1 MLKLAKLFS
10 NGMVLQREKPVHI
23 WGQTEAGNRVKVE
36 IQGKSAEAVADA
48 TGCFDICLEGL
59 ETSLQ
64 ENLVVTNGQDRAEI
78 TDVAVGEVFIAGGQ
92 SNMEFPLRYEKHH
105 EEALQTRDNDLRFF
119 DTPKK
124 YYPAQDTDFDYSA
137 VGHWRKAESAEDLGY
152 FSAVAFYFAKEI
164 RQKEGVPVGIVGC
177 NWGGTRSCAWMDEE
191 TVKKVGESWM
201 EEWEKAIAGRDMDA
215 FWASRKDDPQANAG
229 NPGTSPFDAMILPRT
244 PSREEIAANMMETA
258 IQGMKEAAKNDP
270 QVAAMV
276 ENAMDEKGNINPAFM
291 QKIMEKYRD
300 TIDARIKP
308 GILYEHM
315 VKNIAPF
322 TARGVLWYQGES
334 DDVPGL
340 QALYTDMFTGLVG
353 NWRALWQD
361 ADLPF
366 IEVQLP
372 GWHDWMDQTNLDYA
386 TIRRCQEEV
395 AKTVE
400 GVYMASISDVG
411 EEHDIHPKDKKTVGH
426 RMALLARHY
435 LYGEDLLCEAP
446 RPVGIKREADK
457 IIIDMEDSGENLQI
471 LGSTIE
477 ALQLR
482 SADQVI
488 PYNASVAGNALI
500 LSLDEPTDAPIQIR
514 FAKDDWYRVNLVNA
528 AGIPAIPFETRC

>member
-1 MLKLAKLFS
+1 
-10 NGMVLQREKPVHI
+10 MVLQREKPVHI
-23 WGQTEAGNRVKVE
+23 WGQTEAGNQVKVE

-64 ENLVVTNGQDRAEI
+64 ENLVVTGGQDRAEI

-105 EEALQTRDNDLRFF
+105 EEALRTRDNDLRFF

-137 VGHWRKAESAEDLGY
+137 VGRWRKAESAEDLGY

-164 RQKEGVPVGIVGC
+164 REKEKVPVGIVGC
-177 NWGGTRSCAWMDEE
+177 NWGGTRSCAWMSEE
-191 TVKKVGESWM
+191 TVKKVGEPWVA
-201 EEWEKAIAGRDMDA
+201 EWDKAIEGRDMDT

-229 NPGTSPFDAMILPRT
+229 NPGMSSFDRVVLPGT
-244 PSREEIAANMMETA
+244 PSMAELGLAMQEMAQQMI
-258 IQGMKEAAKNDP
+258 KEMVKKNPEMGQMLESAKGQDGQIDP
-270 QVAAMV
+270 S
-276 ENAMDEKGNINPAFM
+276 FM
-291 QKIMEKYRD
+291 QKAMEKYND
-300 TIDARIKP
+300 TVDARIKP

-315 VKNIAPF
+315 VKKIAPF

-334 DDVPGL
+334 DDVAGL
-340 QALYTDMFTGLVG
+340 QNLYTNMFSGLICD
-353 NWRALWQD
+353 WRALWQD

-372 GWHDWMDQTNLDYA
+372 GWHDWMMQSNIDYA

-395 AKTVE
+395 AKTVDN
-400 GVYMASISDVG
+400 VYMASISDVG
-411 EEHDIHPKDKKTVGH
+411 EEHDIHPKDKRTVGY
-426 RMALLARHY
+426 RMALLARNFI
-435 LYGEDLLCEAP
+435 YGEDILCQAP
-446 RPVGIKREADK
+446 RPLGIKREADK
-457 IIIDMEDSGENLQI
+457 ITIEMEYTGDNLQI
-471 LGSTIE
+471 VGHTIN
-477 ALQLR
+477 ALELR

>member
-1 MLKLAKLFS
+1 
-10 NGMVLQREKPVHI
+10 MVLQREKPVHI
-23 WGQTEAGNRVKVE
+23 WGQTEAGNQVKVE

-64 ENLVVTNGQDRAEI
+64 EDLVVTGGQDRAEI

-105 EEALQTRDNDLRFF
+105 EEALRTRDNDLRFF

-137 VGHWRKAESAEDLGY
+137 VGRWRKAESAEDLGY

-164 RQKEGVPVGIVGC
+164 RQKEDVPVGIVGC

-191 TVKKVGESWM
+191 TVKKVGAPWM
-201 EEWEKAIAGRDMDA
+201 EEWEKAIAGRDMEA

-308 GILYEHM
+308 GILFEHM
-315 VKNIAPF
+315 VKQIAPF

-353 NWRALWQD
+353 DWRALWQD

-386 TIRRCQEEV
+386 TIRRCQEIV
-395 AKTVE
+395 ARNVD
-400 GVYMASISDVG
+400 GVYLASISDVG
-411 EEHDIHPKDKKTVGH
+411 EEHDIHPKDKRTVGH

-446 RPVGIKREADK
+446 RPAGIRREGDK
-457 IIIDMEDSGENLQI
+457 IIIEMENTGEGLQIVGDKLMALGLRSGEEEIPFEASVRGASLI
-471 LGSTIE
+471 LAIE
-477 ALQLR
+477 AGQDR
-482 SADQVI
+482 
-488 PYNASVAGNALI
+488 
-500 LSLDEPTDAPIQIR
+500 PIQIR
-514 FAKDDWYRVNLVNA
+514 FAKDDWYQVNLVSA

>member
-10 NGMVLQREKPVHI
+10 DGMVLQREKPVHI
-23 WGQTEAGNRVKVE
+23 WGQTEAGNQVKVE

-64 ENLVVTNGQDRAEI
+64 ENLVVTGGQDRAEI
-78 TDVAVGEVFIAGGQ
+78 TDVAIGEVYIAGGQ
-92 SNMEFPLRYEKHH
+92 SNMEFPLRYEKYR
-105 EEALQTRDNDLRFF
+105 EEALQTRDDKLRFF

-124 YYPAQDTDFDYSA
+124 YYEAQDTDFDYSA
-137 VGHWRKAESAEDLGY
+137 VGRWRKADSEENLGY

-164 RQKEGVPVGIVGC
+164 RQKEDVPVGIVGC

-191 TVKKVGESWM
+191 TVKKVGAPWM

-229 NPGTSPFDAMILPRT
+229 NPGMSSFDRVVLPGT
-244 PSREEIAANMMETA
+244 PSMAELGLAMQEMAQQMI
-258 IQGMKEAAKNDP
+258 KEMVKKNPEMGQMLESAKGQDGQIDP
-270 QVAAMV
+270 S
-276 ENAMDEKGNINPAFM
+276 FM
-291 QKIMEKYRD
+291 QKAMEKYND
-300 TIDARIKP
+300 TVDARIKP

-315 VKNIAPF
+315 VKKIAPF

-334 DDVPGL
+334 DDVSGL
-340 QALYTDMFTGLVG
+340 QPLYTDMFTGLVG
-353 NWRALWQD
+353 DWRVLWQD
-361 ADLPF
+361 ATLPF

-372 GWHDWMDQTNLDYA
+372 GWRDWMMQSNLDYA

-395 AKTVE
+395 ARNVD
-400 GVYMASISDVG
+400 GVYLASISDVG

-446 RPVGIKREADK
+446 RPAGIRREGDK
-457 IIIDMEDSGENLQI
+457 IIIEMENAGEGLQI
-471 LGSTIE
+471 VGSTIE

>member
-1 MLKLAKLFS
+1 
-10 NGMVLQREKPVHI
+10 
-23 WGQTEAGNRVKVE
+23 
-36 IQGKSAEAVADA
+36 
-48 TGCFDICLEGL
+48 
-59 ETSLQ
+59 
-64 ENLVVTNGQDRAEI
+64 
-78 TDVAVGEVFIAGGQ
+78 
-92 SNMEFPLRYEKHH
+92 
-105 EEALQTRDNDLRFF
+105 
-119 DTPKK
+119 
-124 YYPAQDTDFDYSA
+124 
-137 VGHWRKAESAEDLGY
+137 
-152 FSAVAFYFAKEI
+152 
-164 RQKEGVPVGIVGC
+164 
-177 NWGGTRSCAWMDEE
+177 
-191 TVKKVGESWM
+191 
-201 EEWEKAIAGRDMDA
+201 
-215 FWASRKDDPQANAG
+215 
-229 NPGTSPFDAMILPRT
+229 MILPRT
-244 PSREEIAANMMETA
+244 PSREEIAANMMEIA

-308 GILYEHM
+308 GILFEHM
-315 VKNIAPF
+315 VKQIAPF

-353 NWRALWQD
+353 DWRALWQD
-361 ADLPF
+361 AELPF

-372 GWHDWMDQTNLDYA
+372 GWHDWMDQTNIDYA

-395 AKTVE
+395 AQTVD

-435 LYGEDLLCEAP
+435 IYGEGILCQAP